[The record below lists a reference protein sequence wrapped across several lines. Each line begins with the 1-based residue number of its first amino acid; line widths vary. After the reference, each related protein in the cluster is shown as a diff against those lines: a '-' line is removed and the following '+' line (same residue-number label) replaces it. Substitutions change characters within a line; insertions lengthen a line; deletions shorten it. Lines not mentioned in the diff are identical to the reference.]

1 MAKGD
6 HIYVRR
12 LGYTHHGV
20 DCGDGTVI
28 HFTGEPFR
36 KTTSSI
42 ERTPMAEFGK
52 GSRVRTRAYRKRD
65 RPEVTMDRAESRL
78 GFPGYNV
85 AFNNCEH
92 FATWCCTGE
101 FKSRQVRN
109 VARGA
114 KGAATAGFTPAAA
127 LAGAVAATSTGLYG
141 AYRAVRRLNGQRK

>member
-6 HIYVRR
+6 HIYVWR
-12 LGYTHHGV
+12 LGYTHHGI

-28 HFTGEPFR
+28 HFTGEPLR
-36 KTTSSI
+36 KTASSI

-65 RPEVTMDRAESRL
+65 RPEVTMERAESRV
-78 GFPGYNV
+78 GFPGYNL

-101 FKSRQVRN
+101 FGSRQVRN
-109 VARGA
+109 AARGVRA
-114 KGAATAGFTPAAA
+114 VTAGAAPAAA
-127 LAGAVAATSTGLYG
+127 LAGVVATVSV
-141 AYRAVRRLNGQRK
+141 AYRAARRLNSQRQKRG

>member
-6 HIYVRR
+6 HIYVWR
-12 LGYTHHGV
+12 LGYSHHGI

-28 HFTGEPFR
+28 HFTGEPLK
-36 KTTSSI
+36 KTASSI
-42 ERTPMAEFGK
+42 ERTPLAEFGK
-52 GSRVRTRAYRKRD
+52 GSRVRTRTYRKRD
-65 RPEVTMDRAESRL
+65 RPAVTIDRAESRV

-109 VARGA
+109 AARGLS
-114 KGAATAGFTPAAA
+114 GATMGFAPAAA
-127 LAGAVAATSTGLYG
+127 LAGAVAAASAGLYG
-141 AYRAVRRLNGQRK
+141 AYRAARRSNGQRTT